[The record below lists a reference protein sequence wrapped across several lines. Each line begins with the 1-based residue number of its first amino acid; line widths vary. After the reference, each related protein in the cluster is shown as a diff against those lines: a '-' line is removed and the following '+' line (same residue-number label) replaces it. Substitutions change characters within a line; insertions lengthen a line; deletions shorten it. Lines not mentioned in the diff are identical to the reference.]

1 MAATITNY
9 VLVVCWIFLVRIGT
23 STAWE
28 ANFQPNSTS
37 LHMAESKTI
46 NLTLTGLNSVELIQ
60 FDAEL
65 IILSDN
71 ADILHIEEKV
81 KFDDIIDETWSG
93 LFNITGIFLGTT
105 KVHANISLNGQTQR
119 SNQSMSVT
127 IIREERLIDRIFTGS
142 VIALVSI
149 LYINFG
155 AALDL
160 GKVKEILVRP
170 IGPLIA
176 FVCQFLFM
184 PLVITT
190 FII

>member
-1 MAATITNY
+1 MAATNNNY
-9 VLVVCWIFLVRIGT
+9 VLVVCCVFSVLFGT

-28 ANFQPNSTS
+28 AHFQPNSTL
-37 LHMAESKTI
+37 LHMGDVRTI

-60 FDAEL
+60 NDGVL
-65 IILSDN
+65 TVISDN
-71 ADILHIEEKV
+71 ADILHIEKKV
-81 KFDDIIDETWSG
+81 EFDDIIDEKWSG
-93 LFNITGIFLGTT
+93 QFNMTGNFLGTA
-105 KVHANISLNGQTQR
+105 KVYANISLNGHSER

-184 PLVITT
+184 PLVTT
-190 FII
+190 TLS